1 MREVVI
7 APSLLLAS
15 LTKSRLSFSTARL
28 TRYFLLYAG
37 YCAVSFQE
45 YGFRQETYL
54 PPVVH
59 GSDEYDQSMTNKEIF
74 SRLVPVIR
82 PYGGKMM
89 VAMVAMI
96 LVAAF
101 SALQAY
107 MVKPLIDH
115 IFVNKNQALLN
126 ILPFAL
132 VALFAVKGIFYY
144 IYFYILEW
152 IGQCVIRDL
161 RNQIYAHLHNLSL
174 NFFHKHSTG
183 SLTSRIIN
191 DVALLQGSVS
201 SALVK
206 VLRDAL
212 SVIGLLGMIFYM
224 DWRLATLS
232 IVFLPL
238 AFAPIVFFGRKFR
251 QVSTSYQESIGET
264 SGILHETISGARIV
278 KAFCMEQY
286 EQQRFGRK
294 IDKIFDILMLDTRY
308 RSVSH
313 PLMEVIGGLAMALI
327 IWFGGYQVLKGTS
340 TPGTFM
346 SFLTALIMLYEPIKG
361 VSKINSTIQSGMAAA
376 NRIFTFLD
384 VRSDIVE
391 RENAPELPPFQEA
404 IEFDY
409 VGFAYENEQS
419 VLHDINL
426 RVPRGEVLAVV
437 GPSGSGKTTLSNLL
451 PRFYD
456 VRQGALRID
465 GHDVRE
471 VSLRS
476 LRQQIAIVTQQTI
489 LFNDTVYNNIAY
501 GRQGSSQEEVVEAA
515 RAAYALDFIQELPM
529 GFDTVIGESGARL
542 SGGERQRVSIARAI
556 LKDTPILILDEATSS
571 LDTES
576 ERQVQQ
582 ALENLMQRRTTI
594 VIAHRL
600 STIKNADRIIV
611 LKEGR
616 IVEEGTHDQ
625 LLARHGEY
633 ELLHNM
639 QYLD

>member
-1 MREVVI
+1 
-7 APSLLLAS
+7 
-15 LTKSRLSFSTARL
+15 
-28 TRYFLLYAG
+28 
-37 YCAVSFQE
+37 
-45 YGFRQETYL
+45 
-54 PPVVH
+54 
-59 GSDEYDQSMTNKEIF
+59 MTNKEIF
-74 SRLVPVIR
+74 SRLGPVIR
-82 PYGGKMM
+82 PYGRKMA
-89 VAMVAMI
+89 VAMVAMV
-96 LVAAF
+96 LVAGF
-101 SALQAY
+101 NALQAY
-107 MVKPLIDH
+107 MVKPLLDN
-115 IFVNKNQALLN
+115 IFVDKNRTLLN

-132 VALFAVKGIFYY
+132 VAIFIVKGFFYF

-161 RNQIYAHLHNLSL
+161 RNKLYAHMHDLSL
-174 NFFHKHSTG
+174 NFFHKHPTG

-191 DVALLQGSVS
+191 DVALLQGAVS

-212 SVIGLLGMIFYM
+212 SVIGLLGVIFYM
-224 DWRLATLS
+224 DWRLAALS
-232 IVFLPL
+232 MVFLPL
-238 AFAPIVFFGRKFR
+238 AFTPIVFFGRKFR
-251 QVSTSYQESIGET
+251 QVSTNYQETIGET
-264 SGILHETISGARIV
+264 SGILHETIAGARIV

-294 IDKIFDILMLDTRY
+294 IDKLFDILMLDTRF

-340 TPGTFM
+340 TTGTFM
-346 SFLTALIMLYEPIKG
+346 SFLAALIMLYEPIKG

-376 NRIFTFLD
+376 NRIFTLLD
-384 VRSDIVE
+384 IPSDIVE
-391 RENAPELPPFQEA
+391 REDAKELPPFREV
-404 IEFDY
+404 IEFDQ
-409 VGFAYENEQS
+409 VGFAYENEMP
-419 VLHDINL
+419 VLRDINL
-426 RVPRGEVLAVV
+426 RVRRGEVLAVV
-437 GPSGSGKTTLSNLL
+437 GPSGSGKTTFSNLL

-456 VRQGALRID
+456 VRQGTLRID

-476 LRQQIAIVTQQTI
+476 LRGQIAMVTQQTI

-501 GRQGSSQEEVVEAA
+501 GRQGCTREEVVDAA
-515 RAAYALDFIQELPM
+515 RAAYALDFIQELPK

-571 LDTES
+571 LDSES

-611 LKEGR
+611 MQEGR

-625 LLARHGEY
+625 LLAQHGEY
-633 ELLHNM
+633 ELLHKM
-639 QYLD
+639 QYID

>member
-1 MREVVI
+1 M
-7 APSLLLAS
+7 
-15 LTKSRLSFSTARL
+15 T
-28 TRYFLLYAG
+28 TRF
-37 YCAVSFQE
+37 
-45 YGFRQETYL
+45 
-54 PPVVH
+54 
-59 GSDEYDQSMTNKEIF
+59 MTNKEIF
-74 SRLVPVIR
+74 SRLVPVVR
-82 PYGGKMM
+82 PYGKKMA
-89 VAMVAMI
+89 VAMAAMV

-101 SALQAY
+101 NAMQAY
-107 MVKPLIDH
+107 MVKPLLDN
-115 IFVNKNQALLN
+115 IFVNKNQDLLN

-132 VALFAVKGIFYY
+132 VAVFAVKGVFYFL
-144 IYFYILEW
+144 YFYILEW

-161 RNQIYAHLHNLSL
+161 RNRIYTHLHNLSL
-174 NFFHKHSTG
+174 SFFHKHSTG

-212 SVIGLLGMIFYM
+212 SVIGLLGVIFYM
-224 DWRLATLS
+224 DWRLAALS
-232 IVFLPL
+232 IIFLPL
-238 AFAPIVFFGRKFR
+238 AFTPIVFFGRRFR

-264 SGILHETISGARIV
+264 SGILHETIAGARIV

-294 IDKIFDILMLDTRY
+294 IDRIFDILMRDTRF
-308 RSVSH
+308 RSISH
-313 PLMEVIGGLAMALI
+313 PLMEIIGGLAMALI

-340 TPGTFM
+340 TTGTFM

-361 VSKINSTIQSGMAAA
+361 VSKINSTIQAGMAAA
-376 NRIFTFLD
+376 NRIFTLLD
-384 VRSDIVE
+384 IRSDIVE
-391 RENAPELPPFQEA
+391 RPDARELPPFRDM
-404 IEFDY
+404 IEFDH
-409 VGFAYENEQS
+409 VGFAYDNEQP

-426 RVPRGEVLAVV
+426 RVPRGEILAVV

-456 VRQGALRID
+456 VQKGALRID

-471 VSLRS
+471 VTLRS
-476 LRQQIAIVTQQTI
+476 LRSQIAIVTQQTI
-489 LFNDTVYNNIAY
+489 LFNDTVYSNIAY
-501 GRQGSSQEEVVEAA
+501 GREGCTREEVVEAA
-515 RAAYALDFIQELPM
+515 RAAYALDFIEELPK

-576 ERQVQQ
+576 ERQVQK
-582 ALENLMQRRTTI
+582 ALENLMQHRTTV

-611 LKEGR
+611 MKEGR

-633 ELLHNM
+633 ELLHKM
-639 QYLD
+639 QYID